1 MHALWV
7 DVNGQISTAEDATV
21 SALDLGFTR
30 GDSVF
35 ETLRIYRG
43 VPFMWR
49 AHHQRLIESARAV
62 GIPMPPTGE
71 LSARVD
77 RLLDKGSG
85 QDGVLRIQITAGLSE
100 RFAPMFDAIRPT
112 VVIVLGAPPSQPA
125 IDIRGRRAALS
136 RIRRSDPQSL
146 DPAIKSGSY
155 LNCVLAA
162 RDVQGRGYE
171 EAIML
176 GPDGTVT
183 EAASANVF
191 AWYQNAW
198 HTPIHGIFPGI
209 TRAWVLEL
217 CTAHGISAHEETVS
231 LAQLHEAEEIVLTS
245 SVRELTPII
254 ELDDRRVGSGKV
266 GPHTRILDRHYQE
279 MLAASDSTPSGSTT
293 DQIASQS
300 SGTKVR

>member
-1 MHALWV
+1 MRALWV
-7 DVNGQISTAEDATV
+7 DVNGEISTAQTATV

-43 VPFMWR
+43 VPFMWN
-49 AHHQRLIESARAV
+49 AHYHRLVESAGAV
-62 GIPMPPTGE
+62 GIPVPPNGE
-71 LSARVD
+71 LSERVGRLID
-77 RLLDKGSG
+77 RMSN
-85 QDGVLRIQITAGLSE
+85 QDGVLRVQITAGLSE
-100 RFAPMFDAIRPT
+100 HFAPMFDAISPT
-112 VVIVLGAPPSQPA
+112 VVIALGALPA
-125 IDIRGRRAALS
+125 PRPISTRGRRAALS
-136 RIRRSDPQSL
+136 HIHRSDPRSL

-176 GPDGTVT
+176 GPDGTVA

-191 AWYQNAW
+191 AWYEGAW
-198 HTPIHGIFPGI
+198 HTPSHGIFPGI
-209 TRAWVLEL
+209 TRTLVLEL
-217 CTAHGISAHEETVS
+217 CAAHDIEAHEGTVS
-231 LAQLHEAEEIVLTS
+231 LTQLHDAEEIVLTS

-254 ELDDRRVGSGKV
+254 ELDGRGVGSGEV
-266 GPHTRILDRHYQE
+266 GPRTRILDQLYQE
-279 MLAASDSTPSGSTT
+279 MLAASDSTPSVSIT

-300 SGTKVR
+300 SGAKVR